1 MQVVFGVHTVSAFHS
16 TSNLHQDRL
25 RDLFFDNL
33 INNKNTETSG
43 YNLRNRQSASFAYG
57 ASQAADIKEMKM
69 SGWVTPA
76 SLAKKIINLMV
87 N

>member
-1 MQVVFGVHTVSAFHS
+1 MQYAHFQT

-33 INNKNTETSG
+33 INNKNTETSR

-76 SLAKKIINLMV
+76 SLSKKINKL
-87 N
+87 NGK

>member
-1 MQVVFGVHTVSAFHS
+1 MCSVRTHTVSSFQT

-33 INNKNTETSG
+33 TNNKNTETSG
-43 YNLRNRQSASFAYG
+43 YNLRNRQCASFAYG

-69 SGWVTPA
+69 SGWVIPA
-76 SLAKKIINLMV
+76 SFAKKINKL
-87 N
+87 NGK

>member
-1 MQVVFGVHTVSAFHS
+1 MQYAHFQT

-25 RDLFFDNL
+25 KDLFFDNL

-43 YNLRNRQSASFAYG
+43 YNLRNRQCASFAYE

-69 SGWVTPA
+69 SGWVIPA
-76 SLAKKIINLMV
+76 SLAKKINKL
-87 N
+87 NGK

>member
-1 MQVVFGVHTVSAFHS
+1 MQYTHFQT

-25 RDLFFDNL
+25 KDLFFDKL

-43 YNLRNRQSASFAYG
+43 YKLRNRQCASFAFET
-57 ASQAADIKEMKM
+57 SQAADIKEMKM

-76 SLAKKIINLMV
+76 SLAKKIIN
-87 N
+87 

>member
-1 MQVVFGVHTVSAFHS
+1 VCALRTHTGSSFQT

-43 YNLRNRQSASFAYG
+43 YNLRNRQCASFAYG

-76 SLAKKIINLMV
+76 SLAKKINKL
-87 N
+87 NGK

>member
-1 MQVVFGVHTVSAFHS
+1 MQVVFGVHTVSAFQT

-33 INNKNTETSG
+33 INHKNTETSG
-43 YNLRNRQSASFAYG
+43 YNLRNRQCARFAYG
-57 ASQAADIKEMKM
+57 TSQTADIQEMKM

-76 SLAKKIINLMV
+76 SLAKKINKL
-87 N
+87 NGK

>member
-1 MQVVFGVHTVSAFHS
+1 MQYAHFQT

-69 SGWVTPA
+69 SGWVIPA
-76 SLAKKIINLMV
+76 SLAKKINKL
-87 N
+87 NGK

>member
-1 MQVVFGVHTVSAFHS
+1 MK
-16 TSNLHQDRL
+16 
-25 RDLFFDNL
+25 DLFFDNL

-69 SGWVTPA
+69 SGWVTPT
-76 SLAKKIINLMV
+76 SLSKEINKL
-87 N
+87 NGK

>member
-1 MQVVFGVHTVSAFHS
+1 MQYAHFQT

-43 YNLRNRQSASFAYG
+43 YNLRNRQCASFAYG
-57 ASQAADIKEMKM
+57 ASQAADMKEMKM

-76 SLAKKIINLMV
+76 SLAKKINKL
-87 N
+87 NGK

>member
-1 MQVVFGVHTVSAFHS
+1 MCAVRTFSDDFKPSSRSFERFV
-16 TSNLHQDRL
+16 
-25 RDLFFDNL
+25 FDNL

-43 YNLRNRQSASFAYG
+43 YNLRNRQCASFAYG

-76 SLAKKIINLMV
+76 SLAKKINKL
-87 N
+87 NGK